1 MNLITPDTGLLFWM
15 VLIFG
20 IVFFI
25 LAKWGFPAITG
36 MVDERNEHI
45 SESLRLADEA
55 QARMSKLAE
64 EQEAMI
70 AQTRQEQGRI
80 LKEAAQARSEIL
92 AKAKEDARAQTADM
106 VEKAREQIANERE
119 TALRDIRRQVAL
131 LSVDVAEKVLRA
143 KLDATPEQT
152 ALIERLADEATALG
166 KGPVRAPQGE
176 PGPGI
181 ARPKATVKS

>member
-20 IVFFI
+20 IVFLI

-36 MVDERNEHI
+36 MVDKRNEHI

-55 QARMSKLAE
+55 SARMSRLAE
-64 EQEAMI
+64 EQEKLI

-92 AKAKEDARAQTADM
+92 AQAKADAQAQTAEM
-106 VEKAREQIANERE
+106 VEKAREQIASERE
-119 TALRDIRRQVAL
+119 QALRDIRRQVAL

-143 KLDATPEQT
+143 RLESGQEQQ
-152 ALIERLADEATALG
+152 ALIERYVNES
-166 KGPVRAPQGE
+166 RN
-176 PGPGI
+176 
-181 ARPKATVKS
+181 SS

>member
-1 MNLITPDTGLLFWM
+1 MNLITPDSGLLFWM

-36 MVDERNEHI
+36 MVDERNKHI
-45 SESLRLADEA
+45 DESLKLADEA
-55 QARMSKLAE
+55 RARMAKLAE
-64 EQEAMI
+64 EQAELI
-70 AQTRQEQGRI
+70 DQTRQEQGRI

-92 AKAKEDARAQTADM
+92 AKAKADAQAQTAEM

-143 KLDATPEQT
+143 KLEASPEQQ
-152 ALIERLADEATALG
+152 ALIDRLANEATEQ
-166 KGPVRAPQGE
+166 PN
-176 PGPGI
+176 
-181 ARPKATVKS
+181 S

>member
-36 MVDERNEHI
+36 MVDKRNEHI
-45 SESLRLADEA
+45 DESLRLAEEA
-55 QARMSKLAE
+55 RARMSKLAE

-92 AKAKEDARAQTADM
+92 AQAKADAQAQTAQM

-143 KLDATPEQT
+143 KLEATPEQQ
-152 ALIERLADEATALG
+152 ALIDRLTDEAVIPSESVIPSEAKESIT
-166 KGPVRAPQGE
+166 
-176 PGPGI
+176 
-181 ARPKATVKS
+181 S

>member
-36 MVDERNEHI
+36 MVDKRNEHI

-55 QARMSKLAE
+55 RERMSHLAE
-64 EQEAMI
+64 EQKAMI
-70 AQTRQEQGRI
+70 AETKAEQSRI

-92 AKAKEDARAQTADM
+92 AQAKADAQAQTADM
-106 VEKAREQIANERE
+106 IEKAREQIANERE

-143 KLDATPEQT
+143 KLDASTEQQ
-152 ALIERLADEATALG
+152 ALIDRLADEAV
-166 KGPVRAPQGE
+166 K
-176 PGPGI
+176 PGS
-181 ARPKATVKS
+181 TVIPSEAKESISS

>member
-36 MVDERNEHI
+36 MVDKRNEHI
-45 SESLRLADEA
+45 DESLRLAEEA
-55 QARMSKLAE
+55 RARMSKLAE

-92 AKAKEDARAQTADM
+92 AQAKADAQAQTAQM

-143 KLDATPEQT
+143 KLDASPEQQ
-152 ALIERLADEATALG
+152 ALIDRLTDEAVIPSEAKEPSSASYATAG
-166 KGPVRAPQGE
+166 S
-176 PGPGI
+176 
-181 ARPKATVKS
+181 KSITS

>member
-1 MNLITPDTGLLFWM
+1 MNLITPDSGLLFWM

-36 MVDERNEHI
+36 MVDERNKHI
-45 SESLRLADEA
+45 DESLRLADEA
-55 QARMSKLAE
+55 QARMAKLAE
-64 EQEAMI
+64 EQAELI
-70 AQTRQEQGRI
+70 DQTRQEQGRI

-92 AKAKEDARAQTADM
+92 AKAKADAQAQTAEM

-143 KLDATPEQT
+143 KLEASPEQQ
-152 ALIERLADEATALG
+152 ALIDRLTDEAVIPSEAKEPSSASYATAG
-166 KGPVRAPQGE
+166 S
-176 PGPGI
+176 
-181 ARPKATVKS
+181 KSITS

>member
-1 MNLITPDTGLLFWM
+1 MNLITPDSGLLFWM

-36 MVDERNEHI
+36 MVDERNKHI
-45 SESLRLADEA
+45 DESLRLADEA

-64 EQEAMI
+64 EQQALI

-92 AKAKEDARAQTADM
+92 AQAKADAQAQTAEM

-131 LSVDVAEKVLRA
+131 LSVDVAEKVLR
-143 KLDATPEQT
+143 
-152 ALIERLADEATALG
+152 ERLAADAEQQALIDRYVDES
-166 KGPVRAPQGE
+166 R
-176 PGPGI
+176 
-181 ARPKATVKS
+181 SSS

>member
-36 MVDERNEHI
+36 MVDKRNEHI
-45 SESLRLADEA
+45 DESLRLAEEA
-55 QARMSKLAE
+55 RARMSKLAE

-92 AKAKEDARAQTADM
+92 EQAKADAQAQTAQM

-143 KLDATPEQT
+143 KLEATPEQQ
-152 ALIERLADEATALG
+152 ALIDRYVDES
-166 KGPVRAPQGE
+166 R
-176 PGPGI
+176 
-181 ARPKATVKS
+181 SSS

>member
-1 MNLITPDTGLLFWM
+1 MNLITPDSGLLFWM

-36 MVDERNEHI
+36 MVDERNKHI
-45 SESLRLADEA
+45 DESLRLADEA
-55 QARMSKLAE
+55 QARMAKLAE
-64 EQEAMI
+64 EQAELI
-70 AQTRQEQGRI
+70 DQTRQEQGRI

-92 AKAKEDARAQTADM
+92 AKAKADAQAQTAEM

-143 KLDATPEQT
+143 KLDASSEQQ
-152 ALIERLADEATALG
+152 ALIDRLADEAV
-166 KGPVRAPQGE
+166 K
-176 PGPGI
+176 PGS
-181 ARPKATVKS
+181 TVIPSEAKESISS

>member
-36 MVDERNEHI
+36 MVDTRNEHI
-45 SESLRLADEA
+45 DESLRLAEEA
-55 QARMSKLAE
+55 RARMSKLAE

-92 AKAKEDARAQTADM
+92 AQAKADAQAQTAQM

-143 KLDATPEQT
+143 KLEATPEQQ
-152 ALIERLADEATALG
+152 ALIDRYVDES
-166 KGPVRAPQGE
+166 R
-176 PGPGI
+176 
-181 ARPKATVKS
+181 SSS